1 MSSAALTRVVIV
13 LGTSLD
19 ESQAA
24 DDIAKNNRVMVSK
37 LRVNEI
43 NTDPS
48 IPTADVIV
56 VDFDDMGDEELQIF
70 AEVRAK
76 APNTPLV
83 LVSDELT
90 PDAMRQLFK
99 YNVQD
104 WLKKPVDKES
114 LLSAIKN
121 TVKSSKSTSNQVN
134 AVISCVG
141 GAGATTLAINMADI
155 ASRRL
160 AKKNSN
166 IALVD
171 LDFSTG
177 NCSYVLNMVSTFNLG
192 SVAAAPRRI
201 DSEFVS
207 VIQQQHEAG
216 FYLYSFKRP
225 DLNTELNGYELILRL
240 LDVISLEHSILF
252 LDLPYYATEWRSDVL
267 SAVNTVTLVSEVN
280 LPAIKHTL
288 DQIEQIR
295 GLRGPDFPIHVVFN
309 KHSSRLFGQR
319 ISTRRIKELLEDTP
333 FTYLPADPSLIGEA
347 IDRGVLPSE
356 ISTRAQFLKKLT
368 AYMKSAN
375 LMGVP
380 AK

>member
-1 MSSAALTRVVIV
+1 MIT
-13 LGTSLD
+13 
-19 ESQAA
+19 
-24 DDIAKNNRVMVSK
+24 K
-37 LRVNEI
+37 LRVNEV
-43 NTDPS
+43 NSDPS
-48 IPTADVIV
+48 VPTADVIV
-56 VDFDDMGDEELQIF
+56 VDFDEMGEDELQIF

-76 APNTPLV
+76 APETPLI
-83 LVSDELT
+83 LVSEELT

-104 WLKKPVDKES
+104 WLRKPIDDEG
-114 LLSAIKN
+114 LLSAIRS
-121 TVKSSKSTSNQVN
+121 TVRSSRTTTNQVN

-160 AKKNSN
+160 AKKDPN

-192 SVAAAPRRI
+192 SVASAPRRV

-207 VIQQQHEAG
+207 VIQQQHDSG

-240 LDVISLEHSILF
+240 LDVVSLEHTTLF
-252 LDLPYYATEWRSDVL
+252 LDIPYYATEWRNDVL

-288 DQIEQIR
+288 DQIEQIKE
-295 GLRGPDFPIHVVFN
+295 LRGEDFPIHVVFN
-309 KHSSRLFGQR
+309 KHSGRLFGQR
-319 ISTRRIKELLEDTP
+319 ISSRRIKELLEDTP
-333 FTYLPADPSLIGEA
+333 FTYLPADHSLIGEA
-347 IDRGVLPSE
+347 TDRGVLPSD

-368 AYMKSAN
+368 GYMKSAN
-375 LMGVP
+375 MMGAP